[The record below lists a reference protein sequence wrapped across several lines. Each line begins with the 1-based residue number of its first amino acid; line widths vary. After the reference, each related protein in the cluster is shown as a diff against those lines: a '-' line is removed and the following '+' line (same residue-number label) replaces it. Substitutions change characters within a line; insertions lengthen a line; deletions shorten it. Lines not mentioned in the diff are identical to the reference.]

1 VTEVSEILY
10 LLTAIFGISS
20 FLIFILERYSHPYLP
35 AYIASG
41 LVIGQFVDPA
51 SFYSLAEIG
60 IAFLVFIFGLKL
72 EPEKL
77 KTVVKESQ
85 AMTTVQVS
93 AVGLLTF
100 LAGVLLGLEV
110 MDSVYLSITTSL
122 SSSLIGMQLLN
133 REIEIDILHGRLA
146 ESTQLIQDMIAI
158 TAIIALNA
166 MHSSSRTILIHML
179 LGVGLLVVAGLTRR
193 YLFSRIAELI
203 DEERELM
210 VLTSLGFLTGFI
222 AVAQTLGLSTV
233 VGAFAAGVAISKF
246 PYNIEVI
253 DTMEPLKDF
262 FSILFFVSIGALVVF
277 PSLKILLIA
286 VVLLF
291 LSQVVKPV
299 VAMTVLIAQGYDKRT
314 AHLTGLNIDQI
325 SEFSLIVAIQAFIGG
340 LIGQDAFQGI
350 ILAASASFLISS
362 YTSRHGEIIHQ
373 KLNWF
378 EPFRPTNRKVREKTS
393 AEGLED
399 HVILIGYDTQGKLIV
414 EALEDEGEDLVIIEN
429 NPDRINEVMEAEEN
443 YVFGDAM
450 DISSWDEANYR
461 DAELIISTVPIKD
474 VSEQIIGLETEADKI
489 IRSNAMEEG
498 AEFVEKVSYVEVPD
512 LMASERLADHI
523 RGVMEDPSYKDELR
537 RRNLLEL
544 RKLLNEQEEK

>member
-1 VTEVSEILY
+1 MTEVSEILY
-10 LLTAIFGISS
+10 LLTAVFGISS
-20 FLIFILERYSHPYLP
+20 ALIFVLERYSHPYLP

-41 LVIGQFVDPA
+41 LVIGQFIDPS

-85 AMTTVQVS
+85 AMTTVQVT

-100 LAGVLLGLEV
+100 IAGLALNLDV
-110 MDSVYLSITTSL
+110 MDSLYLSITTSL

-133 REIEIDILHGRLA
+133 KEIEIDILHGKLA
-146 ESTQLIQDMIAI
+146 ESTQLIQDLIAI
-158 TAIIALNA
+158 TAVITLNA
-166 MHSSSRTILIHML
+166 MQSNSQTIINHML
-179 LGVGLLVVAGLTRR
+179 LGIGLLVAAGLVRR
-193 YLFSRIAELI
+193 YIFSRIAELI
-203 DEERELM
+203 DQERELM

-262 FSILFFVSIGALVVF
+262 FSVLFFVSIGALVIF
-277 PSLKILLIA
+277 PSLEILLIA
-286 VVLLF
+286 LVLLF
-291 LSQVVKPV
+291 FSQIVKPA

-314 AHLTGLNIDQI
+314 AHLTGFNIDQI
-325 SEFSLIVAIQAFIGG
+325 SEFSLVIAIQAFIAGV
-340 LIGQDAFQGI
+340 IGQDAFQGI

-362 YTSRHGEIIHQ
+362 YTSRHGEKIHQ

-378 EPFRPTNRKVREKTS
+378 EPFKPSNRKVREKTS
-393 AEGLED
+393 TGDLKD
-399 HVILIGYDTQGKLIV
+399 HVILVGYDTQGELIV
-414 EALEDEGEDLVIIEN
+414 EALEEEKEDLVVIEN
-429 NPDRINEVMEAEEN
+429 NPDRINDVIEDKEN
-443 YVFGDAM
+443 YIFGDAM
-450 DISSWDEANYR
+450 DKSTWEEANYKKA
-461 DAELIISTVPIKD
+461 DLILSTIPVKK
-474 VSEQIIGLETEADKI
+474 VSEEIIELDTEADKI
-489 IRSNAMEEG
+489 IRTETMETG
-498 AEFVEKVSYVEVPD
+498 AEFIEEASYVEVPD

-523 RGVMEDPSYKDELR
+523 KGVMEDPSYKEELR
-537 RRNLLEL
+537 RRNLLEI
-544 RKLLNEQEEK
+544 RKLLNEQ